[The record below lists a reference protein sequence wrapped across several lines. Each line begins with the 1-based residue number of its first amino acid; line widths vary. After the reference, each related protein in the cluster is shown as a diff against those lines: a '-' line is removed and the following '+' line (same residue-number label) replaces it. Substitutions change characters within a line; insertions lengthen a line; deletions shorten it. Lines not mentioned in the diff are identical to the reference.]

1 MDNKITS
8 IERKITGE
16 PTIVKGTIEENCVF
30 ENTIMGGYG
39 TLIIDKEF
47 IDDMASIA
55 QSLTF
60 SNSFIDLFSQVCNK
74 VSDYYTS
81 NQKNELQREETYS
94 QNVVVNEDGMIIGT
108 KISSL
113 KGKNISKCSEKTIAA
128 YIIFKYLFDNNKI
141 TRLPSLVLSKLGVFD
156 SEKREPHAFMT
167 FEKESDNYPTKY
179 LLFDIENPTEIADD
193 SGKKYLVPGLY
204 SLTDEEQEAIEIGN
218 QCSPISLFELI
229 GNFQEIGAKRI
240 YGSIIKTKKM

>member
-16 PTIVKGTIEENCVF
+16 PTIVKGTIKENCVF

-39 TLIIDKEF
+39 TLIIDQEF

-141 TRLPSLVLSKLGVFD
+141 TRLPSLVLSKLGVYPGRA
-156 SEKREPHAFMT
+156 REGPEGHRDQT
-167 FEKESDNYPTKY
+167 PG
-179 LLFDIENPTEIADD
+179 
-193 SGKKYLVPGLY
+193 SGK
-204 SLTDEEQEAIEIGN
+204 
-218 QCSPISLFELI
+218 PIHF
-229 GNFQEIGAKRI
+229 G
-240 YGSIIKTKKM
+240 

>member
-47 IDDMASIA
+47 IDYMASIA

-81 NQKNELQREETYS
+81 NQKNEL
-94 QNVVVNEDGMIIGT
+94 
-108 KISSL
+108 
-113 KGKNISKCSEKTIAA
+113 
-128 YIIFKYLFDNNKI
+128 
-141 TRLPSLVLSKLGVFD
+141 
-156 SEKREPHAFMT
+156 
-167 FEKESDNYPTKY
+167 
-179 LLFDIENPTEIADD
+179 
-193 SGKKYLVPGLY
+193 
-204 SLTDEEQEAIEIGN
+204 
-218 QCSPISLFELI
+218 
-229 GNFQEIGAKRI
+229 
-240 YGSIIKTKKM
+240 